1 MHECVSLKSARFPV
15 ADTGAVAQVQGL
27 DHIVLNVADAE
38 RSLAWYRDRLG
49 LAPVRHSEWQAGD
62 APFPSVRVDE
72 GTIIDLVE
80 MERSGENLGHF
91 ALWITGDAEEIA
103 AHPDVEVVRRSPR
116 VYGARG
122 WGSAVYVR
130 DPDGNEVELRTYAS

>member
-1 MHECVSLKSARFPV
+1 MEP
-15 ADTGAVAQVQGL
+15 VQGL

-38 RSLAWYRDRLG
+38 RSLSWYRDRLG
-49 LAPVRHSEWQAGD
+49 LSPVRYDEWTAGE
-62 APFPSVRVDE
+62 APFVSVRIDE

-80 MERSGENLGHF
+80 TERSGENLGHF
-91 ALWITGDAEEIA
+91 ALWVTGDMESIA

-130 DPDGNEVELRTYAS
+130 DPDGNEVELRSYGVSGSC